1 MPAAFLNISPQGL
14 SLTGSSLIQLDW
26 TATEPQWFP
35 LQYWDDRYIRLH
47 ATFIKYVSRIQT
59 QAGT

>member
-26 TATEPQWFP
+26 TATEPQGSLFAP
-35 LQYWDDRYIRLH
+35 SSVLGQ
-47 ATFIKYVSRIQT
+47 
-59 QAGT
+59 